1 MKNMIKKLSKDT
13 EEVLETKLGREV
25 YEKDKLKNVEKMHF
39 LNEFIIEKA
48 EKTEVKKG
56 LAFL

>member
-1 MKNMIKKLSKDT
+1 MIKKLSKDT
-13 EEVLETKLGREV
+13 EEGLETKLSREV